1 MDWRLCQVPHP
12 AEAVSPIVDVIR
24 RLASLR
30 RAPPSR
36 LRIAAAT
43 AARKIVGADSWVVGY
58 PKCGNTWFGVMLRK
72 ALTLAYGLD
81 ETAIGRVLS
90 DWRFSR
96 LLTGAPAIGT
106 THQMPLFNVESYRD
120 MKVDLSLF
128 NARKVVLLIREPKDT
143 LVSLYMHNAF
153 YEATPLYE
161 GDLDSMVY
169 NDVFGIEKFIKYYV
183 AWHEHRSAPG
193 ALMIV
198 RYEDL
203 SADTSGVMA
212 DALTFLGLPRV
223 SRPLVDEVVSYGRFE
238 NMRKLE
244 ATNALQIPA
253 LAPSIHPREEAF
265 HVRKGLV
272 GDYINHLKAE
282 TIRHIDHRVAAD
294 LPDAYGYLRP

>member
-1 MDWRLCQVPHP
+1 M
-12 AEAVSPIVDVIR
+12 VDVSGPP
-24 RLASLR
+24 ASLR
-30 RAPPSR
+30 RDSPSR
-36 LRIAAAT
+36 IRIAAAT
-43 AARKIVGADSWVVGY
+43 AARKIAGADSWVVGY

-90 DWRFSR
+90 DWRFRR
-96 LLTGAPAIGT
+96 LWTGAPAIGT
-106 THQMPLFNVESYRD
+106 THQMPLYNVESYRD
-120 MKVDLSLF
+120 MTVDFSLF
-128 NARKVVLLIREPKDT
+128 SARKVILLIREPKDA
-143 LVSLYMHNAF
+143 LVSLYMHNV
-153 YEATPLYE
+153 YREATPLYE

-169 NDVFGIEKFIKYYV
+169 SDVYGIEKFIKYYV
-183 AWHEHRSAPG
+183 AWHEHRSVPR
-193 ALMIV
+193 ALMVV

-203 SADTSGVMA
+203 SADTAGVMA
-212 DALTFLGLPRV
+212 GALAFLGLPRV

-244 ATNALQIPA
+244 ATNALQIETF
-253 LAPSIHPREEAF
+253 APSIHSREEAF

-294 LPDAYGYLRP
+294 LPDAYGYSRPMTNP

>member
-1 MDWRLCQVPHP
+1 M
-12 AEAVSPIVDVIR
+12 VDVSGPP
-24 RLASLR
+24 ASVR

-43 AARKIVGADSWVVGY
+43 AARKIAGADSWVVGY

-96 LLTGAPAIGT
+96 PLTGAPAIGT

-120 MKVDLSLF
+120 MAVDLSMF
-128 NARKVVLLIREPKDT
+128 SGRKVILLIREPKDT
-143 LVSLYMHNAF
+143 LVSLYMHNVH

-161 GDLDSMVY
+161 GDLESMVY
-169 NDVFGIEKFIKYYV
+169 SDVFGIEKFIKYY
-183 AWHEHRSAPG
+183 AGWHEHRSVPR

-203 SADTSGVMA
+203 SADASRVMT
-212 DALTFLGLPRV
+212 DALTFLGVPRV
-223 SRPLVDEVVSYGRFE
+223 SGPLVDEVVSYGRFE

-244 ATNALQIPA
+244 TTNALRQV
-253 LAPSIHPREEAF
+253 LWPSIHSRDEAF

-272 GDYINHLKAE
+272 GDSVNYLKAE
-282 TIRHIDHRVAAD
+282 TIRHIDRRVAAE
-294 LPDAYGYLRP
+294 LPAVYGYSRP